1 MRIPDKFKAE
11 LCFALA
17 AVAIAY
23 GAIVLAAH
31 GVEQGWW

>member
-17 AVAIAY
+17 VPAGVYAI
-23 GAIVLAAH
+23 IVLAAH
-31 GVEQGWW
+31 IASNGWW